1 MAQYSIGDIEELTG
15 IKAHILR
22 YWEEIIPSFAPKKD
36 LGGRRMYTQRDL
48 DIIQRLK
55 YLIYEK
61 KFTIEGARDFLI
73 SDIDI
78 ASSNACP
85 RGTIQVALYWRPY
98 CTGSRAVSQVYRR
111 GLSTK
116 FFDLGGEPR
125 PGQ

>member
-78 ASSNACP
+78 ASSNAELLQ
-85 RGTIQVALYWRPY
+85 TIHELRSEL
-98 CTGSRAVSQVYRR
+98 T
-111 GLSTK
+111 
-116 FFDLGGEPR
+116 DLFLTFS
-125 PGQ
+125 